1 VAGAA
6 SETFDFI
13 VTGAGSAGC
22 AVAGRLSES
31 GKFRVLLLEAGTRD
45 RNPWIHIPLG
55 YTKTYTDPRVN
66 WMFESE
72 PEAQL
77 NNRTLYQPRGKVLGG
92 TSSINGMVYMRGTP
106 TDYDGWRQRG
116 CEGWDYDSVLPFFK
130 KAEDQERG
138 PDEFHGTGGP
148 LRVSNPVRS
157 ALGDA
162 MVQAAIEAGVP
173 ANNDF
178 NGAKQ
183 EGVGYYQTTTNNRRR
198 WSAARAYLRDA
209 RNRANL
215 TIVTEAHA
223 TRILTEGERAVGV
236 EYRTPQGNFTAWARG
251 EIVVSGGVYGS
262 PQLLQLS
269 GIGPGALLQEHGVP
283 VVRDMPGVGANLHDH
298 FNTYLVWRCAQP
310 VTLNDLAASPLRKLT
325 SGVQYAF
332 ARSGHLSNAGIYA
345 GAFVRSDPRLEQPD
359 LQINMF
365 GWSALERLR
374 TGIKPHPFSAFT
386 LSPVHLRPEGRG
398 TVRIKSPDPLAAP
411 SIRFN
416 FLASDYD
423 FQALIF
429 GTRLSRKIAAQPA
442 LKPFVVE
449 EVIPGP
455 SVESDEQ
462 MIEEIRV
469 RGVSNLHPV
478 GTCRM
483 GREVDAVVDPR
494 LKVDGVAGLRVADA
508 SIMPQ
513 VPGGNTNAPSIMI
526 GEKCA
531 AMILEDARA
540 A

>member
-1 VAGAA
+1 MTTAE
-6 SETFDFI
+6 ETYDFI

-31 GKFRVLLLEAGTRD
+31 GKYRVLLLEAGGRD
-45 RNPWIHIPLG
+45 TNPWIHIPLG

-77 NNRTLYQPRGKVLGG
+77 NGRTLYQPRGKVLGG

-106 TDYDGWRQRG
+106 SDYDNWRQRG
-116 CEGWDYDSVLPFFK
+116 CEGWDWENVLPFFK
-130 KAEDQERG
+130 KAENQERG
-138 PDEFHGTGGP
+138 ADEFHGVGGP
-148 LRVSNPVRS
+148 LNVSNPVRTP
-157 ALGDA
+157 LGDA
-162 MVQAAIEAGVP
+162 MVQAAVEAGIP
-173 ANNDF
+173 ANPDF
-178 NGAKQ
+178 NGARQ
-183 EGVGYYQTTTNNRRR
+183 EGVGYYQTTTGNRRR
-198 WSAARAYLRDA
+198 WSAAKAYLRPA
-209 RNRANL
+209 RSRANL
-215 TIVTEAHA
+215 TIATNAHA
-223 TRILTEGERAVGV
+223 TRVVIEDGRAVGV
-236 EYRTPQGNFTAWARG
+236 EYRTPGGLVTARCRR
-251 EIVVSGGVYGS
+251 EVIVSGGVYGS

-269 GIGPGALLQEHGVP
+269 GLGPASLLQQLGIP
-283 VVRDMPGVGANLHDH
+283 VVRDMPGVGADLHDH

-310 VTLNDLAASPLRKLT
+310 VTINDLARSTMRK
-325 SGVQYAF
+325 VQAAAQYAVS
-332 ARSGHLSNAGIYA
+332 RSGHLSNAGIYA
-345 GAFVRSDPRLEQPD
+345 GALVKSDPRLEQPD

-398 TVRIKSPDPLAAP
+398 TVRIKSPDPMAP
-411 SIRFN
+411 PAIQFN

-423 FQALIF
+423 FQALIY
-429 GTRLSRKIAAQPA
+429 GTRLSRKIAEQPA
-442 LKPFVVE
+442 LKPYVVE

-455 SVESDEQ
+455 AVQSDDE
-462 MIEEIRV
+462 ITEEIRV

-483 GREVDAVVDPR
+483 GREVNAVVDPR
-494 LKVDGVAGLRVADA
+494 LRVYGVTGLRVADA
-508 SIMPQ
+508 SVMPQ